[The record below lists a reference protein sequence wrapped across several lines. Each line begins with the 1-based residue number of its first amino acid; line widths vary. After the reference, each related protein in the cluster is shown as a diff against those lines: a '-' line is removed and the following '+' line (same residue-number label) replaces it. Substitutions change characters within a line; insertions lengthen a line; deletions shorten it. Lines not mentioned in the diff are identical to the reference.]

1 MYSVTHERTPIHT
14 YKVLLSFTQTHN
26 GKQSM
31 QIDRS
36 ADMCAELDVHI
47 DQVSISC
54 WGPTHRDM
62 HIHVPNTHISNLW
75 GPCAVPTMECDYVAG
90 SHTHTHTH
98 KNTDTD
104 KHTHTGIL
112 RLKMV
117 HRHTHK
123 QTHLH
128 THIHTLTHTHPKGWF
143 VRTKC
148 QQRSVIMCLYN

>member
-36 ADMCAELDVHI
+36 ADMCAELNVHI

-90 SHTHTHTH
+90 SHTHTHTKTQIQTNTH
-98 KNTDTD
+98 THRYIETQNGTQTHTQTDTP
-104 KHTHTGIL
+104 THA
-112 RLKMV
+112 
-117 HRHTHK
+117 H
-123 QTHLH
+123 
-128 THIHTLTHTHPKGWF
+128 THTHPHTPKRL
-143 VRTKC
+143 VCEDQVPTA
-148 QQRSVIMCLYN
+148 